1 MEAVTQVTDALD
13 LLSALKN
20 QPIGETDATDENRW
34 FSHLYVVSVIALAA
48 LFLGVDGASHTRKI
62 IAAILSAMALVV
74 FVVHTKPTMER
85 TKGQAVLGGSIAL
98 GLGTSLFAVHP
109 LFFFGLFALYPL
121 CFIAFP
127 PKLELPALITLGVA
141 SALAIAGWN
150 GWGVGG
156 WIIAAVQAG
165 LGGAFAFTMGRW
177 IDRVIVQSRERAQLL
192 AALESTR
199 SELANVHR
207 SAGIAAERDRMGT
220 EIHDTLA
227 QGFTSLLMLVRGV
240 QTSLVTNPEGALKLL
255 KVAEQTAQDN
265 LDEARAL
272 ISNSRPAPL
281 QNAPITAALER
292 LVTQFGRDTTIDA
305 SMEILGTPRA
315 LDPAQE
321 VVLLRTAQETL
332 ANVRKHAQASKV
344 VLQLKFSENNIDLVV
359 LDDGTGFE
367 TTEPQSGF
375 GLSGMQAR
383 AAQVGGYVVV
393 DSSPGK
399 GTRVQVSL

>member
-1 MEAVTQVTDALD
+1 MSKAPQLHQTAKG
-13 LLSALKN
+13 SAP
-20 QPIGETDATDENRW
+20 QPTDATDENRW
-34 FSHLYVVSVIALAA
+34 FGTLYVVSNFALTA
-48 LFLGVDGASHTRKI
+48 LFLGVDGASHTRKA
-62 IAAILSAMALVV
+62 IAAALSFAATLV
-74 FVVHTKPTMER
+74 FLIHTKPTMDR
-85 TKGQAVLGGSIAL
+85 TKGQAVWGGSAAL
-98 GLGTSLFAVHP
+98 GFGAALFAVHP

-127 PKLELPALITLGVA
+127 DKFEAWALIVLGLA
-141 SALAIAGWN
+141 SGIAIAGWN
-150 GWGVGG
+150 GWTVSG
-156 WIIAAVQAG
+156 WMIAAVQAG
-165 LGGAFAFTMGRW
+165 LGGAFAFSLGRW
-177 IDRVIVQSRERAQLL
+177 IDRVITQSRERAELL
-192 AALESTR
+192 EALESTR
-199 SELANVHR
+199 AELASVHR

-281 QNAPITAALER
+281 QNAPITAALDR

-332 ANVRKHAQASKV
+332 ANVRKHAKASKV

-367 TTEPQSGF
+367 TTAPQSGF

-393 DSSPGK
+393 DSSPRN

>member
-1 MEAVTQVTDALD
+1 MSSDPMIKAHGPQAVRECG
-13 LLSALKN
+13 
-20 QPIGETDATDENRW
+20 PIGETDATDENRW
-34 FSHLYVVSVIALAA
+34 FGQLYIVSNVAL
-48 LFLGVDGASHTRKI
+48 LGLLLGVDGTSHTRK
-62 IAAILSAMALVV
+62 ALATILTAVALLV

-85 TKGQAVLGGSIAL
+85 TKGQAVVGGWIAL
-98 GLGTSLFAVHP
+98 ALGAGLFAVHP

-127 PKLELPALITLGVA
+127 PKLELPALIALGIA
-141 SALAIAGWN
+141 SAVAIAGWN

-156 WIIAAVQAG
+156 WTIAAVQAG
-165 LGGAFAFTMGRW
+165 LGGSFAFTLGRW
-177 IDRVIVQSRERAQLL
+177 IDRVITQSRERAQLL

-199 SELANVHR
+199 AELAEVHR

-240 QTSLVTNPEGALKLL
+240 QASLMTNPQGALGLL

-272 ISNSRPAPL
+272 ITNSRPAPL
-281 QNAPITAALER
+281 QNAPITAALDR
-292 LVTQFGRDTTIDA
+292 LVTQFGLDSNISV
-305 SMEILGTPRA
+305 SMQTSGIPRA

-332 ANVRKHAQASKV
+332 ANVRKHAGASKV
-344 VLQLKFSENNIDLVV
+344 ELQLQFSESNVDLFIH
-359 LDDGTGFE
+359 DNGAGFDTA
-367 TTEPQSGF
+367 TTSAGF
-375 GLSGMQAR
+375 GLSGMHAR
-383 AAQVGGYVVV
+383 ARQVGGQVTV
-393 DSSPGK
+393 DSNPGK

>member
-1 MEAVTQVTDALD
+1 MMPEVTRTTSATDSSIPQL
-13 LLSALKN
+13 
-20 QPIGETDATDENRW
+20 TDATEENRW
-34 FSHLYVVSVIALAA
+34 FGHLYVVSNFALTA
-48 LFLGVDGASHTRKI
+48 LFVGVDAASHTRKAV
-62 IAAILSAMALVV
+62 AAALSLAATLV
-74 FVVHTKPTMER
+74 FLFHTKPTMDR
-85 TKGQAVLGGSIAL
+85 AKGQAFWGGCAAL
-98 GLGTSLFAVHP
+98 GFGAALFAVHP

-127 PKLELPALITLGVA
+127 AKFEARALIVLGLA
-141 SALAIAGWN
+141 SGIAIAGWN
-150 GWGVGG
+150 GWTVGG
-156 WIIAAVQAG
+156 WTIAAVQAG
-165 LGGAFAFTMGRW
+165 LGGAFAFSLGRW
-177 IDRVIVQSRERAQLL
+177 IDRVITQSRERAELL
-192 AALESTR
+192 DALESTR
-199 SELANVHR
+199 AELASVHR

-240 QTSLVTNPEGALKLL
+240 QASLATNPEGALKLL

-281 QNAPITAALER
+281 QNAPITAALDR
-292 LVTQFGRDTTIDA
+292 LVTQFGLDTTIDA
-305 SMEILGTPRA
+305 SMETIGTPRA

-344 VLQLKFSENNIDLVV
+344 VLQLQFTENSVDLVIV
-359 LDDGTGFE
+359 DDGAGFD
-367 TTEPQSGF
+367 TSVPRLGF

-383 AAQVGGYVVV
+383 AEQVGGSVAV